1 MNKAILCFTQ
11 YAFSKQSPLCKTSQ
25 YVNKPIISIR
35 MLSVD
40 SHNACI
46 PHTTT
51 QTTTELKKRKKAE
64 KEEGEETHQA
74 NRFHSV
80 PTAAKYP

>member
-1 MNKAILCFTQ
+1 M
-11 YAFSKQSPLCKTSQ
+11 YS
-25 YVNKPIISIR
+25 
-35 MLSVD
+35 
-40 SHNACI
+40 SHNNTDHNRA
-46 PHTTT
+46 
-51 QTTTELKKRKKAE
+51 KKKEKKAE